1 MSRMA
6 LFPLFVAFIVLVVIA
21 RERLSPSALD
31 ATAGSDVYSQLYSRS
46 DSDRWNNNGSLQT
59 QTPLGEIGAEQR
71 ATEVLLDIESYED
84 TDYGFTVA
92 IPTGWQK
99 IVTAETDES
108 FSQLEPGYA
117 VGFESPHQGE
127 EDQFAD
133 YLLIEVLPG
142 RDSGLFES
150 DGTNRRQ
157 ISINGQTAWMDR
169 LEVKGERGGLTEVD
183 LTIFQAEISGLGYTV
198 GLYAIGEP
206 SRARLMS
213 DAFEV
218 IVRTFRLTASP
229 FPIS

>member
-1 MSRMA
+1 MA
-6 LFPLFVAFIVLVVIA
+6 LFPLLVAFIVLVVIA

-31 ATAGSDVYSQLYSRS
+31 ATAGRDVYSQLYSQS
-46 DSDRWNNNGSLQT
+46 DSDYWKNSGSLQA
-59 QTPLGEIGAEQR
+59 QTPLDYETGAKQGT
-71 ATEVLLDIESYED
+71 TEVLLDIESYED
-84 TDYGFTVA
+84 ADYGFTVA

-99 IVTAETDES
+99 IIAAETDES

-150 DGTNRRQ
+150 DGKNRRR
-157 ISINGQTAWMDR
+157 ISINGQSAWMDR

-206 SRARLMS
+206 SRAKLMS
-213 DAFEV
+213 EAFEV
-218 IVRTFRLTASP
+218 IVRTFRLSVSP